1 MGQLARLFYQWCES
15 FFKFFKFYLWNFD
28 LALGLESNVVLFLV
42 AIMAETWIRV
52 VANLVLL
59 YLL

>member
-1 MGQLARLFYQWCES
+1 MNH
-15 FFKFFKFYLWNFD
+15 FFKFYLWNFD